1 MASIEVS
8 LSSTPRRRKNGSISS
23 MSLASSMRSIPK
35 ELAVKELE
43 SLRNALRDKENIIQ
57 SLKGQLTV
65 PGLRLNSVRNCNNS
79 NNVNIRE
86 LSEVERKQAEDR
98 LTRLKTDI
106 DNKRLTI
113 KNLKMALERLD
124 ITEYVEIFNLFN
136 FLLVV
141 DFSFKI

>member
-8 LSSTPRRRKNGSISS
+8 LSSTPRRKKNGSISGIS
-23 MSLASSMRSIPK
+23 IGSSIRSIPK

-65 PGLRLNSVRNCNNS
+65 PGLRLNAIRNCNNNS
-79 NNVNIRE
+79 NGNIRE
-86 LSEVERKQAEDR
+86 LSEVEKKQAEDR
-98 LTRLKTDI
+98 LNRLKSDI
-106 DNKRLTI
+106 DNKRLAI

-124 ITEYVEIFNLFN
+124 ITE
-136 FLLVV
+136 
-141 DFSFKI
+141 

>member
-8 LSSTPRRRKNGSISS
+8 LSSTPRRKKNGSLSGIS
-23 MSLASSMRSIPK
+23 LGSSIRSIPK
-35 ELAVKELE
+35 ELAAKEIE

-65 PGLRLNSVRNCNNS
+65 PGLRLNSIKNCS
-79 NNVNIRE
+79 NNNNIIANNKE
-86 LSEVERKQAEDR
+86 LSETEKKQAEDR
-98 LTRLKTDI
+98 LSRLKTDV

-124 ITEYVEIFNLFN
+124 ITE
-136 FLLVV
+136 
-141 DFSFKI
+141 